1 MKRLVLGIIVAVFGL
16 LCFVSAGENPQG
28 PADSIIVGLL
38 CLAGGGLLIFFG
50 SQCLKRKKTLT
61 EFALQMLRSDDKID
75 AGQLAQR
82 LGLSEVHIRSYIADS
97 QRKGIIPFKADVV

>member
-1 MKRLVLGIIVAVFGL
+1 
-16 LCFVSAGENPQG
+16 VSAGNNPQG
-28 PADSIIVGLL
+28 PAPSVIMGLL

-50 SQCLKRKKTLT
+50 SQYLKRKKTVT
-61 EFALQMLRSDDKID
+61 EFALQMLRADDKIV

-82 LGLSEVHIRSYIADS
+82 LGLSEVHVRGYIAES